1 MPIRHCQKCGLK
13 VLIDESQAAAN
24 PFYCQRCTTAM
35 KSSDQPEPAPAAS
48 GNTPVRRDVPQAV
61 TAPSAAAAPA
71 ASPSFAAPS
80 SPGPS
85 RATVKV
91 LCPYCKASFNG
102 RVPQKPARGACP
114 VCQKELIL
122 LPNGDIRPS
131 SGFDVAKWQDE
142 VKSALPPPPEEEPEP
157 VRAAGPP
164 PVPEKQSGTRLL
176 IKKYA
181 AEAPP
186 AAAKADTGTRILSRK
201 QAEPTPVPLSKSP
214 EPQEPQ
220 AELPEWL
227 DDKKPSRPTTDE
239 IIRSKEQQ
247 RDPAQTE
254 AEEDLPA
261 ESLESPGRIEE
272 PAPVPVKP
280 RILIKPPGA
289 RPAAAPPPP
298 PPPPP
303 EPELLPEPEP
313 EPPPAPAARPA
324 QGPKRPGTVRRPE
337 PAAPAFA
344 SSEATGG
351 GKVFV
356 AWAIVVLPLVAC
368 PVLLNSRD
376 KFKDTPVVK
385 LGGMFRKG
393 FFELDKKLF
402 PPPPPPKALP
412 PPPEEKKV
420 ELPPEPPPKPDPD
433 QRKKEDIRLQ
443 HLNDEILRLTR
454 DEKGFRVAESPEQK
468 KKYDELHSLIEDK
481 KGQYKRGCEMYKQS
495 YGEEFQ
501 PNR

>member
-13 VLIDESQAAAN
+13 VLIDESQAGAN

-35 KSSDQPEPAPAAS
+35 KSSDQPEPAAS

-61 TAPSAAAAPA
+61 SAPA
-71 ASPSFAAPS
+71 ASHAPS
-80 SPGPS
+80 PSHSAGPTGPGPS

-131 SGFDVAKWQDE
+131 SGFDVSRWQEE
-142 VKSALPPPPEEEPEP
+142 VKTAPPPEPEPEP
-157 VRAAGPP
+157 VHADGPP
-164 PVPEKQSGTRLL
+164 PVPERQSGTRLL

-181 AEAPP
+181 AEPPSSPAPV
-186 AAAKADTGTRILSRK
+186 AAKADTGTRILSRK
-201 QAEPTPVPLSKSP
+201 QAEPTPVPLAKSS
-214 EPQEPQ
+214 EPQELQ
-220 AELPEWL
+220 AELPDWL
-227 DDKKPSRPTTDE
+227 DDKKPAKPATDE
-239 IIRSKEQQ
+239 LIRSKEQE
-247 RDPAQTE
+247 RDPARTE
-254 AEEDLPA
+254 ADEEMPVEA
-261 ESLESPGRIEE
+261 AEE
-272 PAPVPVKP
+272 PPRMEEPPPQPVKP

-289 RPAAAPPPP
+289 RAAAAPPPP
-298 PPPPP
+298 PPPPSP

-313 EPPPAPAARPA
+313 PPAPVARPSL
-324 QGPKRPGTVRRPE
+324 GPKKPGTVRRPE
-337 PAAPAFA
+337 AAAAAPSAQ
-344 SSEATGG
+344 TGG

-368 PVLLNSRD
+368 PVLLSSRD

-402 PPPPPPKALP
+402 PPPPPPKAP
-412 PPPEEKKV
+412 PPPVEEKKV
-420 ELPPEPPPKPDPD
+420 ERPPEPPPKPDPE
-433 QRKKEDIRLQ
+433 QQKKDELAIA
-443 HLNDEILRLTR
+443 HLNDEIHRLER
-454 DEKGFRVAESPEQK
+454 DEKQARVAETPEQK
-468 KKYDELHSLIEDK
+468 KKYDELHALILQK
-481 KGQYKRGCEMYKQS
+481 KSQYDQKREGYRKMWGS
-495 YGEEFQ
+495 DFD
-501 PNR
+501 PNIIK